1 MDLRSR
7 LAELE
12 TRLGVG
18 RDRPPSP
25 PPTQFASVPLSAR
38 LQRLVAAQ
46 ADLPARRVVSQE
58 ELAQLLGGE
67 LCADGVVLIE
77 KFLPASASHGRVAFR
92 DIHEVSLE
100 FLAGGEEPARE
111 GLLFIDTE
119 TTGLAGGTGTVAFVL
134 GFARIED
141 DTVHVRQYFLT
152 SFTAEP
158 AMLTQALAWMR
169 GASHLVSFNGKS
181 FDIPLLATRYRL
193 ARIEAT
199 LSGLPHIDLLHR
211 TRAAFRKHWP
221 DCRLQT
227 AEQYLLK
234 LYRHDDMPGYLI
246 PQIWADLLRQGETR
260 GLRGIIEHNGTDVL
274 SLIAL
279 ASVVG
284 RAYAE
289 PGQYEADPLGIA
301 RAHRR
306 AGDDATALLHLRDH
320 GELLADDAQ
329 LELATLYA
337 RSGQCEE
344 AVAIWEL
351 LAARGVALAM
361 EHLAKYCEHR
371 QRDFGA
377 ALKWTERMLALGYEV
392 GSCEQRRSRLLSR
405 RENARPHSPDEQGR
419 AASQRSTR

>member
-7 LAELE
+7 LAQLE

-18 RDRPPSP
+18 RNRPPSP
-25 PPTQFASVPLSAR
+25 VGGEHAPIPLSGR

-46 ADLPARRVVSQE
+46 TDMPARRAVSQE

-67 LCADGVVLIE
+67 LCADGVVLIDQV
-77 KFLPASASHGRVAFR
+77 LPVSRSHGRVPFR
-92 DIHEVSLE
+92 DIHEVSLG
-100 FLAGGEEPARE
+100 FLAGGEEPERE

-134 GFARIED
+134 GLARMED
-141 DTVHVRQYFLT
+141 DVVHLRQYFLT

-158 AMLTQALAWMR
+158 AMLTQALAWLR

-181 FDIPLLATRYRL
+181 FDIPLLVTRYRL
-193 ARIEAT
+193 ARIETT
-199 LSGLPHIDLLHR
+199 LSGFPHIDLLHR
-211 TRAAFRKHWP
+211 TRAAFRRNWP

-234 LYRHDDMPGYLI
+234 FYRHDDMPGYLI
-246 PQIWADLLRQGETR
+246 PQLWADLLRRGETR

-279 ASVVG
+279 ASVLG
-284 RAYAE
+284 RAYAK
-289 PGQYEADPLGIA
+289 PGQRYADPLGIA

-320 GELLADDAQ
+320 GETLVDDAQ
-329 LELATLYA
+329 LELAGLYA
-337 RSGQCEE
+337 RSGQWE
-344 AVAIWEL
+344 AAVPIWEL
-351 LAARGVALAM
+351 LAARGVARAM
-361 EHLAKYCEHR
+361 ERLAKYCEHR

-377 ALKWTERMLALGYEV
+377 ALHWTERMLALDYEV
-392 GSCEQRRSRLLSR
+392 GLCEQRRLRLLTR
-405 RENARPHSPDEQGR
+405 RENARNHGPSIDC
-419 AASQRSTR
+419 S

>member
-7 LAELE
+7 LAQLE

-25 PPTQFASVPLSAR
+25 LAGEHPPVPLSAR

-46 ADLPARRVVSQE
+46 AEMPARRVVSQE

-67 LCADGVVLIE
+67 LCADGVVLIDS
-77 KFLPASASHGRVAFR
+77 FLPASASHGRVP
-92 DIHEVSLE
+92 
-100 FLAGGEEPARE
+100 FLAGGEEPERE
-111 GLLFIDTE
+111 RLLFIDTE

-134 GFARIED
+134 GLARIED
-141 DTVHVRQYFLT
+141 DVVHVRQYFLT

-158 AMLTQALAWMR
+158 AMLIQALAWMR
-169 GASHLVSFNGKS
+169 DASHVVSFNGKS
-181 FDIPLLATRYRL
+181 FDIPLLVTRYRL
-193 ARIEAT
+193 ARIENT

-211 TRAAFRKHWP
+211 TRAAFRKNWP

-246 PQIWADLLRQGETR
+246 PQLWGDLLRRGETR

-279 ASVVG
+279 ASVLG
-284 RAYAE
+284 RADAK
-289 PGQYEADPLGIA
+289 PGQRYADPLGIA

-306 AGDDATALLHLRDH
+306 AGDNATALLHLRDH
-320 GELLADDAQ
+320 GETLVDDAQ
-329 LELATLYA
+329 LELAALYA
-337 RSGQCEE
+337 RSGQWE
-344 AVAIWEL
+344 AAVPIWES
-351 LAARGVALAM
+351 LAAAGVARAM
-361 EHLAKYCEHR
+361 ERLAKYCEHR

-377 ALKWTERMLALGYEV
+377 ALHWTERMLALNYEV
-392 GSCEQRRSRLLSR
+392 GSCEQRRLRLLTR
-405 RENARPHSPDEQGR
+405 CENARKHRP
-419 AASQRSTR
+419 

>member
-1 MDLRSR
+1 MGMDLRNR
-7 LAELE
+7 LAQLE

-25 PPTQFASVPLSAR
+25 LAEGRTPIPLSAR

-46 ADLPARRVVSQE
+46 ADMPARRVVSQE

-67 LCADGVVLIE
+67 LCADGVVLIDS
-77 KFLPASASHGRVAFR
+77 FLPASASHGRIPFR
-92 DIHEVSLE
+92 DIHEVSLG
-100 FLAGGEEPARE
+100 FLAGGEEPERE

-134 GFARIED
+134 GLARMED
-141 DTVHVRQYFLT
+141 DVVHVRQYFLT

-181 FDIPLLATRYRL
+181 FDIPLLVTRYRL
-193 ARIEAT
+193 ARIETT
-199 LSGLPHIDLLHR
+199 LSGFPHIDLLHR
-211 TRAAFRKHWP
+211 TRAAFRRNWP

-234 LYRHDDMPGYLI
+234 FYRHDDMPGYLI
-246 PQIWADLLRQGETR
+246 PQLWADLLRRGETR

-279 ASVVG
+279 ASVLG
-284 RAYAE
+284 RAYAK
-289 PGQYEADPLGIA
+289 PGQRYADPLGIA

-320 GELLADDAQ
+320 GETLVDDAQ
-329 LELATLYA
+329 LELAGLYA
-337 RSGQCEE
+337 RSGQWE
-344 AVAIWEL
+344 AAVPIWEL
-351 LAARGVALAM
+351 LAARGVARAM
-361 EHLAKYCEHR
+361 ERLAKYCEHR

-377 ALKWTERMLALGYEV
+377 ALHWTERMLALDYEV
-392 GSCEQRRSRLLSR
+392 GSCEQRRLRLLTR
-405 RENARPHSPDEQGR
+405 RENARKHDPSIAG
-419 AASQRSTR
+419 S

>member
-7 LAELE
+7 LVQLE

-25 PPTQFASVPLSAR
+25 LAGEHAPVPLSAR

-67 LCADGVVLIE
+67 LCADGVVLIDS
-77 KFLPASASHGRVAFR
+77 FLPVSASQGRVAFR
-92 DIHEVSLE
+92 DLHEVSLS
-100 FLAGGEEPARE
+100 FLAGGEEPDRDR
-111 GLLFIDTE
+111 LLFIDTE

-134 GFARIED
+134 GLARMES
-141 DTVHVRQYFLT
+141 DTVHMRQYFLT
-152 SFTAEP
+152 SFAAEA

-169 GASHLVSFNGKS
+169 GASHVVSFNGKS
-181 FDIPLLATRYRL
+181 FDIPLLVTRYRL
-193 ARIEAT
+193 ARIETT

-211 TRAAFRKHWP
+211 TRAAFRRYWP

-246 PQIWADLLRQGETR
+246 PQIWADLLRRGETR
-260 GLRGIIEHNGTDVL
+260 GLRGIVEHNGTDVL

-279 ASVVG
+279 TSVLG
-284 RAYAE
+284 RVYAE
-289 PGQYEADPLGIA
+289 PGQRAADPLGIA

-306 AGDDATALLHLRDH
+306 VGDDSMALLHLRDH
-320 GELLADDAQ
+320 GEVLVDDAQ
-329 LELATLYA
+329 LELAALYA
-337 RSGQCEE
+337 RSGQWEE
-344 AVAIWEL
+344 AVPIWEL
-351 LAARGVALAM
+351 LATRGVARAM
-361 EHLAKYCEHR
+361 ERLAKYCEHR

-377 ALKWTERMLALGYEV
+377 ALDWTERMLALDYEV
-392 GSCEQRRSRLLSR
+392 GSCEQRRLRLLSR
-405 RENARPHSPDEQGR
+405 CEHARKNGPELGGS
-419 AASQRSTR
+419 